1 MNIKTYTAKDMR
13 SALRSVREE
22 QGPDAVILSTRHL
35 PEGVEV
41 TVAIE
46 AGLDA
51 ADDASP
57 QDVVYQSAA
66 ATPAAIAPAAM
77 APTAV
82 TSTPVA
88 NALAASMFPAAAA
101 AVADPRIGDEL
112 RGMRHLLEWQLSQ
125 LAWNDLTRR
134 APAAA
139 ELLKELTTVGISAP
153 LAAELTSEL
162 PDGIAFEDAQRRVLA
177 QLARRLAVTGDELLD
192 RGGRVV
198 FVGPTGVGKTTGIA
212 KLAARWVMR
221 HGTRHIALV
230 SLDDQRFGAEEQL
243 RVLGRLLGV
252 ECYTLADASELPQ
265 LLSRLPDC
273 RMVLIDTAGVAPR
286 DPVLESRAAALNDI
300 VARIGAQ
307 CWLTLS
313 AGSQSAVLEE
323 SMQRFSVFK
332 PAAALL
338 TKLDEAASLGGTLSA
353 LIGARLPVS
362 YVAEGPRIPE
372 DLAPARAHQL
382 VARAVYL
389 AQATDASAGDELLA
403 RKFGKVAHAIR

>member
-13 SALRSVREE
+13 SALRRVREE

-41 TVAIE
+41 SVAIE
-46 AGLDA
+46 AELGEAVSNDFP
-51 ADDASP
+51 S
-57 QDVVYQSAA
+57 
-66 ATPAAIAPAAM
+66 APAQVPQTPTV

-82 TSTPVA
+82 
-88 NALAASMFPAAAA
+88 AARDISLMAEAAAT
-101 AVADPRIGDEL
+101 DPRIGDEL

-139 ELLKELTTVGISAP
+139 ELLKELTTVGIAAP
-153 LAAELTSEL
+153 LAAELLAEV
-162 PDGIAFEDAQRRVLA
+162 PDGVAFEDAQRRVLA
-177 QLARRLAVTGDELLD
+177 QLARRLTVTGDELLD
-192 RGGRVV
+192 KGGRVV

-221 HGTRHIALV
+221 HGMRHIALV

-252 ECYTLADASELPQ
+252 ECYTLTDAAQLPQ

-286 DPVLESRAAALNDI
+286 DPSLEAHAAQFNDI
-300 VARIGAQ
+300 VAQIGAQ
-307 CWLTLS
+307 TWLTLS
-313 AGSQSAVLEE
+313 AGSQAAMLEE
-323 SMQRFSVFK
+323 SVQRFAAFK
-332 PAAALL
+332 PSAVLL
-338 TKLDEAASLGGTLSA
+338 TKLDEAACLGGALSA
-353 LIGARLPVS
+353 LIGAGLPVS

-389 AQATDASAGDELLA
+389 AQAADASAGDELLA

>member
-13 SALRSVREE
+13 SALRRVREE

-41 TVAIE
+41 SVAIE
-46 AGLDA
+46 AELEEVVNNDFPSEPAQVMAQVPTA
-51 ADDASP
+51 AP
-57 QDVVYQSAA
+57 IVAA
-66 ATPAAIAPAAM
+66 ARDLSLIAEVAA
-77 APTAV
+77 T
-82 TSTPVA
+82 
-88 NALAASMFPAAAA
+88 
-101 AVADPRIGDEL
+101 DPRIGDEL

-139 ELLKELTTVGISAP
+139 ELLKELTTVGITAP
-153 LAAELTSEL
+153 LAAELLAEV
-162 PDGIAFEDAQRRVLA
+162 PDGVAFEDAQRRVLA
-177 QLARRLAVTGDELLD
+177 QLARRLSVTGDELLD
-192 RGGRVV
+192 KGGRVV

-221 HGTRHIALV
+221 HGMRHIALV

-252 ECYTLADASELPQ
+252 ECYTLTDPSQLPQ

-286 DPVLESRAAALNDI
+286 DPSLEARAAQFNDI
-300 VARIGAQ
+300 VAQIGAQ
-307 CWLTLS
+307 TWLTLS

-323 SMQRFSVFK
+323 SVQRFAAFK
-332 PAAALL
+332 PSAVLL
-338 TKLDEAASLGGTLSA
+338 TKLDEAASLGGALSA
-353 LIGARLPVS
+353 LISTGLPVS

>member
-13 SALRSVREE
+13 SALRRVREE

-66 ATPAAIAPAAM
+66 ATPTATAPAAM

-88 NALAASMFPAAAA
+88 NALAASMFPAVAP

-230 SLDDQRFGAEEQL
+230 SLDDQRFGAEDVEFLVVADDAVEAPVVMQHSSGAQERHL
-243 RVLGRLLGV
+243 IVHRAIHADGRALKKLVGQDV
-252 ECYTLADASELPQ
+252 IHRGRGTARGGIDQVIRPAIIRRAFFPDHK
-265 LLSRLPDC
+265 RL
-273 RMVLIDTAGVAPR
+273 
-286 DPVLESRAAALNDI
+286 E
-300 VARIGAQ
+300 ARIDDLVVEVRETIDRRIDAIAIRTGRDHIRRDREVG
-307 CWLTLS
+307 
-313 AGSQSAVLEE
+313 GSVGIVSEGQ
-323 SMQRFSVFK
+323 
-332 PAAALL
+332 PAACETKKEFAHEARSLL
-338 TKLDEAASLGGTLSA
+338 NLNS
-353 LIGARLPVS
+353 R
-362 YVAEGPRIPE
+362 
-372 DLAPARAHQL
+372 
-382 VARAVYL
+382 
-389 AQATDASAGDELLA
+389 
-403 RKFGKVAHAIR
+403 

>member
-1 MNIKTYTAKDMR
+1 MNIKIYTAKDMR
-13 SALRSVREE
+13 SALRRVREE
-22 QGPDAVILSTRHL
+22 QGADAVILSTRHL

-46 AGLDA
+46 AQLEETASNDVPPARAAETAFPTSPSPTVAQQPDFAGLL
-51 ADDASP
+51 ASVP
-57 QDVVYQSAA
+57 AQPGAVYPSD
-66 ATPAAIAPAAM
+66 
-77 APTAV
+77 
-82 TSTPVA
+82 
-88 NALAASMFPAAAA
+88 
-101 AVADPRIGDEL
+101 ADPRIGEEL
-112 RGMRHLLEWQLSQ
+112 RGMRHLLEWQLAQ

-139 ELLKELTTVGISAP
+139 ELLKELTAVGIAAP
-153 LAAELTSEL
+153 LAAELLGQL
-162 PDGIAFEDAQRRVLA
+162 PEGVQFADAQRRVLA
-177 QLARRLAVTGDELLD
+177 HLARRLVVTGDDLLD
-192 RGGRVV
+192 KGGRVA
-198 FVGPTGVGKTTGIA
+198 FVGPTGVGKTTAIA

-221 HGTRHIALV
+221 HGMRHIALV

-252 ECYTLADASELPQ
+252 ECYALGDASELPQ
-265 LLSRLPDC
+265 LLGRLPDC
-273 RMVLIDTAGVAPR
+273 RLVLIDTAGVSPR
-286 DPVLESRAAALNDI
+286 DPMLESRAAGFNEALS
-300 VARIGAQ
+300 RIGAQ

-323 SMQRFSVFK
+323 SVQRFAAFH

-353 LIGARLPVS
+353 LIGAGLAIS

-372 DLAPARAHQL
+372 DLTPARAHQL

>member
-1 MNIKTYTAKDMR
+1 MNIKTYTARDMR
-13 SALRSVREE
+13 SALRRVREE
-22 QGPDAVILSTRHL
+22 QGADAVILSTRHL

-41 TVAIE
+41 TIAIE
-46 AGLDA
+46 AQL
-51 ADDASP
+51 
-57 QDVVYQSAA
+57 QDVPIDETPPATAA
-66 ATPAAIAPAAM
+66 PVAQVALPPAVTPA
-77 APTAV
+77 V
-82 TSTPVA
+82 QDDS
-88 NALAASMFPAAAA
+88 
-101 AVADPRIGDEL
+101 RIGDEL

-139 ELLKELTTVGISAP
+139 ELLKELTTVGIAAP
-153 LAAELTSEL
+153 LAAELLAEL
-162 PDGIAFEDAQRRVLA
+162 PAGVGFADAQRRVLA
-177 QLARRLAVTGDELLD
+177 QLARRLAVTGDDLLD
-192 RGGRVV
+192 NGGRVV

-221 HGTRHIALV
+221 HGMRHIALV

-252 ECYTLADASELPQ
+252 ECYTLADPGELPQ

-286 DPVLESRAAALNDI
+286 DPALESRAAVLNEI
-300 VARIGAQ
+300 VSRIGAQ

-313 AGSQSAVLEE
+313 AGSQSAVLQE
-323 SMQRFSVFK
+323 SVQRFAAFK

-353 LIGARLPVS
+353 LIGAGLPVS

-403 RKFGKVAHAIR
+403 RKFGKVAHAIQ

>member
-13 SALRSVREE
+13 SALRRVREE

-41 TVAIE
+41 SVAIE
-46 AGLDA
+46 AQLEEPVTA
-51 ADDASP
+51 PPPA
-57 QDVVYQSAA
+57 QYA
-66 ATPAAIAPAAM
+66 ATATAVSPAAPSSSDFASLLAQVSSQPGAPAA
-77 APTAV
+77 
-82 TSTPVA
+82 
-88 NALAASMFPAAAA
+88 
-101 AVADPRIGDEL
+101 ADSEPRIGDEL

-139 ELLKELTTVGISAP
+139 ELLKELTTVGIAAP
-153 LAAELTSEL
+153 LAAELLGEL
-162 PDGIAFEDAQRRVLA
+162 PAGVGFADAQRRVLA
-177 QLARRLAVTGDELLD
+177 QLARRLAVTGDDLLD
-192 RGGRVV
+192 HGGRVV
-198 FVGPTGVGKTTGIA
+198 FVGPTGVGKTTAIA

-221 HGTRHIALV
+221 HGMRHIALV

-252 ECYTLADASELPQ
+252 ECYTLADASGLPA
-265 LLSRLPDC
+265 LLARLPDC

-286 DPVLESRAAALNDI
+286 DATLDARAASINEI

-307 CWLTLS
+307 TWLTLS
-313 AGSQSAVLEE
+313 AGSQAAVLEE
-323 SMQRFSVFK
+323 SVQRFAAYK

-353 LIGARLPVS
+353 LIGANLPVS

>member
-13 SALRSVREE
+13 SALRRVREE

-41 TVAIE
+41 SVAIE
-46 AGLDA
+46 AELEEVVNNDFPSEPAQVMAQVPTA
-51 ADDASP
+51 AP
-57 QDVVYQSAA
+57 IVAA
-66 ATPAAIAPAAM
+66 ARDLSLIAEVAA
-77 APTAV
+77 T
-82 TSTPVA
+82 
-88 NALAASMFPAAAA
+88 
-101 AVADPRIGDEL
+101 DPRIGDEL

-139 ELLKELTTVGISAP
+139 ELLKELTTVGIAAP
-153 LAAELTSEL
+153 LAAELLAEV
-162 PDGIAFEDAQRRVLA
+162 PDGVAFEDAQRRVLA
-177 QLARRLAVTGDELLD
+177 QLARRLSVTGDELLD
-192 RGGRVV
+192 KGGRVV

-221 HGTRHIALV
+221 HGMRHIALV

-252 ECYTLADASELPQ
+252 ECYTLTDPSQLPQ

-286 DPVLESRAAALNDI
+286 DPSLEARAAQFNDI
-300 VARIGAQ
+300 VAQIGAQ
-307 CWLTLS
+307 TWLTLS

-323 SMQRFSVFK
+323 SVQRFVAFK
-332 PAAALL
+332 PSAVLL
-338 TKLDEAASLGGTLSA
+338 TKLDEAASLGGALSA
-353 LIGARLPVS
+353 LISTGLPVS

>member
-13 SALRSVREE
+13 SALRRVREE

-35 PEGVEV
+35 PDGVEV
-41 TVAIE
+41 SVAIE
-46 AGLDA
+46 AELGEAVSNDYP
-51 ADDASP
+51 S
-57 QDVVYQSAA
+57 
-66 ATPAAIAPAAM
+66 APALVPQ
-77 APTAV
+77 APT
-82 TSTPVA
+82 VA
-88 NALAASMFPAAAA
+88 PAAAA
-101 AVADPRIGDEL
+101 ARDTSLMVEAAATDPRIGDEL

-139 ELLKELTTVGISAP
+139 ELLKELTTVGIAAP
-153 LAAELTSEL
+153 LAAELLTEV
-162 PDGIAFEDAQRRVLA
+162 PDGVAFEDAQRRVLA
-177 QLARRLAVTGDELLD
+177 QLARRLTVTGDELLD
-192 RGGRVV
+192 KGGRVV

-221 HGTRHIALV
+221 HGMRHIALV

-252 ECYTLADASELPQ
+252 ECYTLTDAAQLPQ

-286 DPVLESRAAALNDI
+286 DPSLEARAAQFNDI
-300 VARIGAQ
+300 VTQIGAQ
-307 CWLTLS
+307 AWLTLS
-313 AGSQSAVLEE
+313 AGSQAAVLEE
-323 SMQRFSVFK
+323 SVQRFAAFK
-332 PAAALL
+332 PAAVLL
-338 TKLDEAASLGGTLSA
+338 TKLDEAASLGGALSA
-353 LIGARLPVS
+353 LIGAGLPVS

>member
-1 MNIKTYTAKDMR
+1 MNIKTYTARDMR
-13 SALRSVREE
+13 GALRQVREE
-22 QGPDAVILSTRHL
+22 QGADAVILSTRHL

-41 TVAIE
+41 TVAVE
-46 AGLDA
+46 AQVAEPLRVEA
-51 ADDASP
+51 P
-57 QDVVYQSAA
+57 VVVA
-66 ATPAAIAPAAM
+66 ATM
-77 APTAV
+77 VAPTTTPAMSQAV
-82 TSTPVA
+82 E
-88 NALAASMFPAAAA
+88 AA
-101 AVADPRIGDEL
+101 AVVGESSIGDEL

-139 ELLKELTTVGISAP
+139 ELLKELTTVGITAP
-153 LAAELTSEL
+153 LAAELLGEL
-162 PDGIAFEDAQRRVLA
+162 PDGVGFADAQRRVMA
-177 QLARRLAVTGDELLD
+177 QLARRIAVTGDELLD
-192 RGGRVV
+192 GGGRIV
-198 FVGPTGVGKTTGIA
+198 FVGPTGVGKTTAIA

-221 HGTRHIALV
+221 HGMRNIALV

-252 ECYTLADASELPQ
+252 ECYTLADAAELPQ
-265 LLSRLPDC
+265 LLARLPDC
-273 RMVLIDTAGVAPR
+273 RLVLIDTAGVAPR
-286 DPVLESRAAALNDI
+286 DPALDARAGVLIDV

-323 SMQRFSVFK
+323 AVQRFAAYR

-338 TKLDEAASLGGTLSA
+338 TKLDEAASLGGTLSV
-353 LIGARLPVS
+353 LVGASLPVS

-372 DLAPARAHQL
+372 DLSPARAHQL

-389 AQATDASAGDELLA
+389 AQATDASAGDELLS

>member
-13 SALRSVREE
+13 SALRQVREE
-22 QGPDAVILSTRHL
+22 QGADAVILSTRHL

-41 TVAIE
+41 SVAIE
-46 AGLDA
+46 SQKDE
-51 ADDASP
+51 
-57 QDVVYQSAA
+57 VVLPEVVPARATGMAA
-66 ATPAAIAPAAM
+66 APSVAPAA
-77 APTAV
+77 AV
-82 TSTPVA
+82 QPDFASLLAQVSAQPGTE
-88 NALAASMFPAAAA
+88 AASL
-101 AVADPRIGDEL
+101 ADARVGDEL

-139 ELLKELTTVGISAP
+139 ELLKELTTVGITAP
-153 LAAELTSEL
+153 LAAELLGEL
-162 PDGIAFEDAQRRVLA
+162 PDGVRFADAQRRVLA
-177 QLARRLAVTGDELLD
+177 QLSRRLTVTGDDLLD
-192 RGGRVV
+192 KGGRVA
-198 FVGPTGVGKTTGIA
+198 FVGPTGVGKTTAIA

-221 HGTRHIALV
+221 HGMRHIALV

-252 ECYTLADASELPQ
+252 ECYALADAAELPQ

-273 RMVLIDTAGVAPR
+273 RLVLIDTAGVAPR
-286 DPVLESRAAALNDI
+286 DATLESRASSLND
-300 VARIGAQ
+300 ALSRIGAQ

-323 SMQRFSVFK
+323 SVQRFAAFH

-353 LIGARLPVS
+353 LIGAGLPIS

-372 DLAPARAHQL
+372 DLTPARAHQL

>member
-13 SALRSVREE
+13 SALRRVREE

-41 TVAIE
+41 SVAIE
-46 AGLDA
+46 AQL
-51 ADDASP
+51 
-57 QDVVYQSAA
+57 QESAINVFV
-66 ATPAAIAPAAM
+66 PAPAAVAAG
-77 APTAV
+77 APAPAPIAT
-82 TSTPVA
+82 VA
-88 NALAASMFPAAAA
+88 RDICLVSEAAGT
-101 AVADPRIGDEL
+101 DPRIGDEL

-139 ELLKELTTVGISAP
+139 ELLKELTAVGITAP
-153 LAAELTSEL
+153 LAAALLAEV
-162 PDGIAFEDAQRRVLA
+162 PDGVAFEDAQRRVLA
-177 QLARRLAVTGDELLD
+177 QLARRLSVTGDELLD
-192 RGGRVV
+192 NGGRVV

-221 HGTRHIALV
+221 HGMRHIALV

-252 ECYTLADASELPQ
+252 ECYTLTDVAQLPQ
-265 LLSRLPDC
+265 LLARLPDC

-286 DPVLESRAAALNDI
+286 DPSLEARASQFKDI
-300 VARIGAQ
+300 VAQIGAQ
-307 CWLTLS
+307 TWLTLS
-313 AGSQSAVLEE
+313 AGSQAAVLEE
-323 SMQRFSVFK
+323 SVQRF
-332 PAAALL
+332 AAFQPSAVLL
-338 TKLDEAASLGGTLSA
+338 TKLDEAASLGGALSA
-353 LIGARLPVS
+353 LIGAGLPVS